1 VTDLGDGRFSAFV
14 DFDEPGPFSLMP
26 GPEFVEAPEAVAWA
40 RRHAARVII
49 RVGDVLYSAGEELVP
64 GLGEWPGL
72 GEAYE
77 ETQTRGLE
85 KPVPWRAEAR
95 TAWFRGDGI
104 EVARR
109 LAHAVHSEPQ
119 AGEIAYES
127 TQTGFRVTF
136 TVHGPSIVAAGETA
150 SRALRGAWMATD
162 IKATPG
168 ADYDVPSLTIRPY
181 PGRG

>member
-1 VTDLGDGRFSAFV
+1 MTDLGDGRFSAFV
-14 DFDEPGPFSLMP
+14 DYDEPGPFSLMP
-26 GPEFVEAPEAVAWA
+26 GPEFVEAREAVAWA
-40 RRHAARVII
+40 RRHASRVVI
-49 RVGDVLYSAGEELVP
+49 RVEDVLYSAGEESVP
-64 GLGEWPGL
+64 GLPEWPGL
-72 GEAYE
+72 GEAPE
-77 ETQTRGLE
+77 ETQTRGLA

-104 EVARR
+104 EVASR

-119 AGEIAYES
+119 AGEVAYEP

-136 TVHGPSIVAAGETA
+136 TVYAPSIVAAGEAA
-150 SRALRGAWMATD
+150 SMALRSAWKATD

-168 ADYDVPSLTIRPY
+168 DDYDVPSLTIRPY